1 MALDSAQLIILDGF
15 FNSIGRKKA
24 WELIKKQLQNFSDG
38 EDADKVEK
46 SQAIS
51 EILQIANENKE
62 TIQQLTK
69 RINNIQPGQG
79 GYDVSEILNLVNENK
94 TAIEELIERVEVF
107 DSEPISEPEIDQMFL

>member
-79 GYDVSEILNLVNENK
+79 GYFYSY
-94 TAIEELIERVEVF
+94 AA
-107 DSEPISEPEIDQMFL
+107 